1 MDVGP
6 DFSMVDSLEKA
17 EELYAQGQLERML
30 LFPTEFGGQD
40 FPQNVVYVPVG
51 FTAAKA
57 EIDNNV
63 ISPLIRDGKVQA
75 YSDRAR
81 IRRHEFHTH
90 RHRDRRVAPGIPGC
104 EQNRR
109 DTRRLGVC
117 ARAHLSP
124 EAGVATEVLTV

>member
-1 MDVGP
+1 
-6 DFSMVDSLEKA
+6 MVDSLEKA

-75 YSDRAR
+75 YSAVPEYEGTSFIPIVIEIAAWHPESPDASR
-81 IRRHEFHTH
+81 I
-90 RHRDRRVAPGIPGC
+90 
-104 EQNRR
+104 
-109 DTRRLGVC
+109 
-117 ARAHLSP
+117 
-124 EAGVATEVLTV
+124 AGTLAAWGSALERT